1 MKDLRDE
8 IQTPRNPPRLEDLGE
23 PQEEGLI
30 MKTKAKAT
38 RVAAFK
44 KKIPLVQRVT
54 VLEVELKAVKD
65 QLAVLMPEPPKPEP
79 IPDVPPVPEPVPP
92 EAA

>member
-1 MKDLRDE
+1 
-8 IQTPRNPPRLEDLGE
+8 
-23 PQEEGLI
+23 
-30 MKTKAKAT
+30 MKTKAKAK

-54 VLEVELKAVKD
+54 ILEVELKAVKD
-65 QLAVLMPEPPKPEP
+65 QLAVLMPEPKPEP
-79 IPDVPPVPEPVPP
+79 IPDVPAPEPVPPVPP